1 MDMSQVKLSCRFCK
15 RTLTQTFVDLGL
27 SPIANDYIPFEER
40 EASEVFYPLHVY
52 VCARCSLVQLPAH
65 RTEREIFTYEYAYF
79 SSYSTSWL
87 THAKKYVE
95 MMCKRFKFDKTK
107 RVIEIASNDGYLLQY
122 FKEKGIPVLG
132 IEPTKNTAK
141 VAKEKGIPTM
151 IKFFGRDT
159 AKELA
164 KKGKKA
170 DLLIGN
176 NVLAHVPDLN
186 DFVGGMK
193 MILKSNGII
202 TMEFPHLLKLM
213 QKSQF
218 DTIYHEH
225 YSYFSLMTVRKVFA
239 KHGLTVF
246 DVKEF
251 PTHGGSLR
259 IFARHSENNAL
270 PINKNVRRLI
280 RKETVYGL
288 NRQETYK
295 IFSAKVRRIKQSF
308 LEFLIDAKRKGKT
321 IVGYGAPAKG
331 NTFLNYCG
339 VRTDFIEYTVD
350 ASPYKQDHFL
360 PGVRIPVYAPKK
372 ITQTRPDY
380 VVILP
385 WNIKKEVME
394 QMREVRRWGGKFVT
408 AIPKITI
415 S

>member
-1 MDMSQVKLSCRFCK
+1 
-15 RTLTQTFVDLGL
+15 
-27 SPIANDYIPFEER
+27 
-40 EASEVFYPLHVY
+40 
-52 VCARCSLVQLPAH
+52 
-65 RTEREIFTYEYAYF
+65 
-79 SSYSTSWL
+79 
-87 THAKKYVE
+87 
-95 MMCKRFKFDKTK
+95 MMCKRFTFDKTK

-141 VAKEKGIPTM
+141 VAKEKGIPTI
-151 IKFFGRDT
+151 IKYFGRDT

-193 MILKSNGII
+193 MILKSDGII

-246 DVKEF
+246 DVKEI

-350 ASPYKQDHFL
+350 ASPHKQNHFL

-380 VVILP
+380 IVILP

>member
-27 SPIANDYIPFEER
+27 SPIANDYIPFDER

-52 VCARCSLVQLPAH
+52 VCARCSLVQLPEH
-65 RTEREIFTYEYAYF
+65 RTEREIFTNEYAYF

-87 THAKKYVE
+87 AHAKKYVE

-122 FKEKGIPVLG
+122 FKEKRIPVLG

-202 TMEFPHLLKLM
+202 TMEFPHLLNLM
-213 QKSQF
+213 RKSQF
-218 DTIYHEH
+218 DTIYPEH

-246 DVKEF
+246 DVKEI

-259 IFARHSENNAL
+259 IFARHSENKAL
-270 PINKNVRRLI
+270 PINKNVRR
-280 RKETVYGL
+280 
-288 NRQETYK
+288 
-295 IFSAKVRRIKQSF
+295 
-308 LEFLIDAKRKGKT
+308 
-321 IVGYGAPAKG
+321 
-331 NTFLNYCG
+331 
-339 VRTDFIEYTVD
+339 
-350 ASPYKQDHFL
+350 
-360 PGVRIPVYAPKK
+360 
-372 ITQTRPDY
+372 
-380 VVILP
+380 
-385 WNIKKEVME
+385 
-394 QMREVRRWGGKFVT
+394 
-408 AIPKITI
+408 
-415 S
+415 

>member
-27 SPIANDYIPFEER
+27 SPIANDYIPFDER

-52 VCARCSLVQLPAH
+52 VCARCSLVQLPEH
-65 RTEREIFTYEYAYF
+65 RTEREIFTNEYAYF

-87 THAKKYVE
+87 AHAKKYVE
-95 MMCKRFKFDKTK
+95 MMCRRFTFDKTK

-141 VAKEKGIPTM
+141 VAKEKGIPTI
-151 IKFFGRDT
+151 IKYFGRDT

-193 MILKSNGII
+193 MILKSDGII

-246 DVKEF
+246 DVKEI

-270 PINKNVRRLI
+270 PINKNVKRLI
-280 RKETVYGL
+280 RKETAYGL

-350 ASPYKQDHFL
+350 ASPHKQNHFL

-380 VVILP
+380 IVILP